1 VPESTAF
8 RMLLIED
15 NPGDAD
21 LILELVGECGDAFDV
36 VHTDRLEIGLARLT
50 DGVFDVVLTD
60 LGLPDADRKEV
71 LSRIR
76 AAAADVAVV
85 VMTGRDDEAEAV
97 QAMAVGAQDYLV
109 KGRVDARLLDHSLRH
124 SIERNRLVVQHARSA
139 ERSEVERSAAVDAS
153 VTSEDSRHWLEASAE
168 LTQRLFAG
176 DTDRPLDLVLRY
188 ALQGTGADLATLTLP
203 AGDEQ
208 LRVEAAI
215 GVGAAEEI
223 SRMSDRRTSLA
234 GQVMLAGAPIMVTDY
249 RQLSEGACSQFAALA
264 VVPLLAG
271 ERVLGAL
278 TVARVVAGLPFSE
291 SDIGQLAGYAN
302 YAGLAMELDRARA
315 DQLRALEA
323 EREES
328 HRLDSLGQLAG
339 GVAHDFNNLLGVIMN
354 YTALLVLQVDEPTTL
369 ADLAVSRQC
378 SSGRSASKFSSS
390 WH

>member
-176 DTDRPLDLVLRY
+176 DTDRPLDLRY